1 MIDANNYKT
10 LGTQLQE
17 IVEKE
22 DKRYSLYEFLEEA
35 TDEDR
40 KEIKEKLVDSD
51 YKQFYEFMDW
61 FTFINK
67 QEIEMAVCEYVEFVN
82 NRPLC
87 MWEMWDISEIAE
99 DYISERNL
107 KFDDDENV
115 ILPF

>member
-22 DKRYSLYEFLEEA
+22 EKWYSLYEFLEEA

-40 KEIKEKLVDSD
+40 KIVKDKLVDSD
-51 YKQFYEFMDW
+51 YKQFYEYMDG
-61 FTFINK
+61 FTFVNK

-87 MWEMWDISEIAE
+87 MGEMWDISDFAE